1 MDDYPRIPSGLCDLV
16 IVSPASGWFWLDVA
30 AAGLVQDEGWASSPG
45 KLYVRRPHGMPGCI
59 LLISM
64 GHLQHRL
71 LGEGASTDLE
81 PYRQSL

>member
-1 MDDYPRIPSGLCDLV
+1 MDDYPRIPAGLCDLV

-30 AAGLVQDEGWASSPG
+30 AGGPVQDEGWASG
-45 KLYVRRPHGMPGCI
+45 QTNLYFGLPHGMPGCI

-64 GHLQHRL
+64 AHLQHRL